1 MVNAYTLEIPLI
13 EAVNTLLDFN
23 FVVPSQSVEFRHI
36 GEFLERSIRF

>member
-23 FVVPSQSVEFRHI
+23 YVVFHQVLSGPNGVRP
-36 GEFLERSIRF
+36 